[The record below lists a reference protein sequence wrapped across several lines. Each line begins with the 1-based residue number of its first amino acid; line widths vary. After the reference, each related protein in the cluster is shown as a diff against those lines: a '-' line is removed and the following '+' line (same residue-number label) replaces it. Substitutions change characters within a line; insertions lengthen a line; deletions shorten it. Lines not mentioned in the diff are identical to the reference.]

1 MSIVSFSICSFIF
14 VLMFIIFYFSKE
26 RLNTLDTKMYSC
38 ILVTNIIG
46 IMIDVFGYFVFKIY
60 GSESFISILISK
72 FYLVYYFLWA
82 YFFLL
87 YIFVI
92 SFREKTEYLLQ
103 KKFTKPS
110 IILTSIIISFIV
122 LIMPIQITYKDNVAY
137 SSGLSVNMV
146 YGLCFIMVGI
156 MLYCLLRNLKK
167 ISTKEYIPL
176 LTFMVLST
184 FCMIIQKTY
193 PEITLM
199 LMCHSIVTSLMY
211 FTIENPDVKMVKEL
225 EVAKNEAEKANHAKS
240 EFLSSMSHELRTP
253 LNAIVCFS
261 ELLESKEG
269 LDSESKDFA
278 KDIVSASHNLLDLV
292 NGVLDISKIEA
303 GKMELINKEYNSQ
316 ELFNSL
322 STMVIPR
329 IGDKPIDFKTVIASD
344 IPPVLK
350 GDTGK
355 LKQIILNLLTNAV
368 KYTDKGFIKYR
379 IECINDFK
387 NNKTKLIITITDTGR
402 GIKKEDIDRLFK
414 KFERLEED
422 RNTSIEGTG
431 LGLTITKS
439 LVEML
444 GGTINVES
452 TYGVGSVFTVTI
464 PEEISDVILE
474 TTETESITKYNG
486 VTSLIVDDSKL
497 NLKVAEKILSE
508 YGLTSESVL
517 SGDECIE
524 KIKRGNNYDII
535 FMDIMMPNKG
545 GVETLKELKSLP
557 NFNTP
562 VVALTADAME
572 GQKEAYLSAGFIA
585 YLSKPIDRQE
595 LESFLKKELKDKVTI
610 ENNTSSVKEEIKPV
624 EKENNK
630 EELLTS
636 VGLDLKKAYEFF
648 MDIDTLIPQL
658 KEYLTESVENKR
670 VMEESYNKKDDINY
684 EIVVHKLKSES
695 RMLGLTGLGEMFYNH
710 ELAAKRKDWD
720 YINKEYTSLISEYD
734 KVLNVLEKL

>member
-46 IMIDVFGYFVFKIY
+46 IMIDVFGYFIFKIY

-92 SFREKTEYLLQ
+92 SFREKTEYLFQ
-103 KKFTKPS
+103 KKFTKSS
-110 IILTSIIISFIV
+110 IILTSIIISLIV
-122 LIMPIQITYKDNVAY
+122 LILPIQITYEDNVAY

-278 KDIVSASHNLLDLV
+278 RDIVSASHNLLDLV

-379 IECINDFK
+379 VECINDFK

-431 LGLTITKS
+431 LGLAITEG
-439 LVEML
+439 LAELM
-444 GGTINVES
+444 GGKITVISDYGKGSTFKFVVIQEIVNVE
-452 TYGVGSVFTVTI
+452 VK
-464 PEEISDVILE
+464 EEKSNITSSD
-474 TTETESITKYNG
+474 YNTFEG
-486 VTSLIVDDSKL
+486 KNALIVDDSKL
-497 NLKVAEKILSE
+497 NLKVAENVLKNFLV
-508 YGLTSESVL
+508 TTESVTSGLECL
-517 SGDECIE
+517 SCVNS
-524 KIKRGNNYDII
+524 KKYDII
-535 FMDIMMPNKG
+535 FMDIMMPNMSGEEVLRKLREN
-545 GVETLKELKSLP
+545 GV
-557 NFNTP
+557 NTP
-562 VVALTADAME
+562 VIALTADAIE
-572 GQKEAYLSAGFIA
+572 GQEEKYMSEGFDGYI
-585 YLSKPIDRQE
+585 SKPI
-595 LESFLKKELKDKVTI
+595 
-610 ENNTSSVKEEIKPV
+610 
-624 EKENNK
+624 NK
-630 EELLTS
+630 EKL
-636 VGLDLKKAYEFF
+636 
-648 MDIDTLIPQL
+648 
-658 KEYLTESVENKR
+658 
-670 VMEESYNKKDDINY
+670 SY
-684 EIVVHKLKSES
+684 
-695 RMLGLTGLGEMFYNH
+695 
-710 ELAAKRKDWD
+710 
-720 YINKEYTSLISEYD
+720 
-734 KVLNVLEKL
+734 VLNKYLGGK

>member
-26 RLNTLDTKMYSC
+26 RLNTLDTKMYSY

-46 IMIDVFGYFVFKIY
+46 IMIDVFGYFIFKIY
-60 GSESFISILISK
+60 GSESFISIMVSK

-92 SFREKTEYLLQ
+92 SFREKSEYLLQ
-103 KKFTKPS
+103 KKFTKTI
-110 IILTSIIISFIV
+110 IILTSLFICLII
-122 LIMPIQITYKDNVAY
+122 LIMPIQITYEDNVAY

-184 FCMIIQKTY
+184 FYMIIQKTY

-278 KDIVSASHNLLDLV
+278 RDIVSASHNLLDLV

-303 GKMELINKEYNSQ
+303 GKMELINKEYNSF

-379 IECINDFK
+379 VECINDYK
-387 NNKTKLIITITDTGR
+387 NNQTKLIITVTDTGR

-431 LGLTITKS
+431 LGLAITES
-439 LVEML
+439 LAELM
-444 GGTINVES
+444 GGKITVISDYGKGS
-452 TYGVGSVFTVTI
+452 TFKFVVV
-464 PEEISDVILE
+464 EEIVNKESNLVVNEQTTLNYE
-474 TTETESITKYNG
+474 TFEGKK
-486 VTSLIVDDSKL
+486 VLVVDDSKL
-497 NLKVAEKILSE
+497 NLKVAENVLKNFKVSTETVTSGLECLSCVK
-508 YGLTSESVL
+508 S
-517 SGDECIE
+517 
-524 KIKRGNNYDII
+524 KKYDII
-535 FMDIMMPNKG
+535 FMDIMMPNMS
-545 GVETLKELKSLP
+545 GVEVLKKLREEKV
-557 NFNTP
+557 NIP
-562 VVALTADAME
+562 VIALTADAIE
-572 GQKEAYLSAGFIA
+572 GQEEKYISEGFDG
-585 YLSKPIDRQE
+585 YLSKPID
-595 LESFLKKELKDKVTI
+595 KT
-610 ENNTSSVKEEIKPV
+610 
-624 EKENNK
+624 
-630 EELLTS
+630 
-636 VGLDLKKAYEFF
+636 
-648 MDIDTLIPQL
+648 
-658 KEYLTESVENKR
+658 
-670 VMEESYNKKDDINY
+670 
-684 EIVVHKLKSES
+684 KLKVI
-695 RMLGLTGLGEMFYNH
+695 LNKYLKGE
-710 ELAAKRKDWD
+710 
-720 YINKEYTSLISEYD
+720 
-734 KVLNVLEKL
+734 

>member
-26 RLNTLDTKMYSC
+26 RLNTLDTKMYSY

-46 IMIDVFGYFVFKIY
+46 IMIDVFGYFIFKIY
-60 GSESFISILISK
+60 GSESFISIMVSK
-72 FYLVYYFLWA
+72 FYLAYYFLWA

-92 SFREKTEYLLQ
+92 SFREKSEYLLQ
-103 KKFTKPS
+103 KKFTKTI
-110 IILTSIIISFIV
+110 IILTSLFICLII
-122 LIMPIQITYKDNVAY
+122 LIMPIQITYEDNVAY

-156 MLYCLLRNLKK
+156 MLYCLLRNLKR

-303 GKMELINKEYNSQ
+303 GKMELINKEYNSF

-368 KYTDKGFIKYR
+368 KYTDKGFIKYQ

-387 NNKTKLIITITDTGR
+387 NNQTKLIITVSDSGR

-431 LGLTITKS
+431 LGLAITES
-439 LVEML
+439 LAELM
-444 GGTINVES
+444 GGKVTVISDYGKGS
-452 TYGVGSVFTVTI
+452 TFKFVVV
-464 PEEISDVILE
+464 EEIVNKESNLVVNEQTTLDYE
-474 TTETESITKYNG
+474 TFEGKE
-486 VTSLIVDDSKL
+486 VLVVDDSKL
-497 NLKVAEKILSE
+497 NLKVAENVLKNFKVSTETVTSGLECLSCVK
-508 YGLTSESVL
+508 S
-517 SGDECIE
+517 
-524 KIKRGNNYDII
+524 KKYDII
-535 FMDIMMPNKG
+535 FMDIMMPNMS
-545 GVETLKELKSLP
+545 GVEVLKKLREEKV
-557 NFNTP
+557 NIP
-562 VVALTADAME
+562 VIALTADAIE
-572 GQKEAYLSAGFIA
+572 GQEEKYISEGFDG
-585 YLSKPIDRQE
+585 YLSKPID
-595 LESFLKKELKDKVTI
+595 KT
-610 ENNTSSVKEEIKPV
+610 
-624 EKENNK
+624 
-630 EELLTS
+630 
-636 VGLDLKKAYEFF
+636 
-648 MDIDTLIPQL
+648 
-658 KEYLTESVENKR
+658 
-670 VMEESYNKKDDINY
+670 
-684 EIVVHKLKSES
+684 KLKVI
-695 RMLGLTGLGEMFYNH
+695 LNKYLKGE
-710 ELAAKRKDWD
+710 
-720 YINKEYTSLISEYD
+720 
-734 KVLNVLEKL
+734 

>member
-26 RLNTLDTKMYSC
+26 RLNTLDTKMYSY

-46 IMIDVFGYFVFKIY
+46 IMIDVFGYFIFKIY
-60 GSESFISILISK
+60 GSESFISIMVSK

-110 IILTSIIISFIV
+110 IILTSIIISLIV
-122 LIMPIQITYKDNVAY
+122 LIMPIQITYEDNVAY

-379 IECINDFK
+379 VECINDFK
-387 NNKTKLIITITDTGR
+387 NNQTKLIITVTDTGR

-431 LGLTITKS
+431 LGLAITEG
-439 LVEML
+439 LAELM
-444 GGTINVES
+444 GGKITVISDYGKGSTFKFVVIQEIVNVE
-452 TYGVGSVFTVTI
+452 VK
-464 PEEISDVILE
+464 EESSNITSSD
-474 TTETESITKYNG
+474 YNTFEG
-486 VTSLIVDDSKL
+486 KKALIVDDSKL
-497 NLKVAEKILSE
+497 NLKVAENVLKNFLVA
-508 YGLTSESVL
+508 TESVTSGLECL
-517 SGDECIE
+517 SCVNS
-524 KIKRGNNYDII
+524 KKYDII
-535 FMDIMMPNKG
+535 FMDIMMPNMSGEEVLRKLREN
-545 GVETLKELKSLP
+545 GV
-557 NFNTP
+557 NTP
-562 VVALTADAME
+562 VIALTADAIE
-572 GQKEAYLSAGFIA
+572 GQEEKYMSEGFDGYI
-585 YLSKPIDRQE
+585 SKPI
-595 LESFLKKELKDKVTI
+595 
-610 ENNTSSVKEEIKPV
+610 
-624 EKENNK
+624 NK
-630 EELLTS
+630 EKL
-636 VGLDLKKAYEFF
+636 
-648 MDIDTLIPQL
+648 
-658 KEYLTESVENKR
+658 
-670 VMEESYNKKDDINY
+670 SY
-684 EIVVHKLKSES
+684 
-695 RMLGLTGLGEMFYNH
+695 
-710 ELAAKRKDWD
+710 
-720 YINKEYTSLISEYD
+720 
-734 KVLNVLEKL
+734 VLNKYLGGK

>member
-46 IMIDVFGYFVFKIY
+46 IMIDVFGYFIFKIY

-92 SFREKTEYLLQ
+92 SFREKTEYLFQ

-110 IILTSIIISFIV
+110 IILTSIIISLIV
-122 LIMPIQITYKDNVAY
+122 LIMPIQITYEDNVAY

-379 IECINDFK
+379 VECINDFK
-387 NNKTKLIITITDTGR
+387 NNKTKLIITITDTGH

-431 LGLTITKS
+431 LGLAITES
-439 LVEML
+439 LAELM
-444 GGTINVES
+444 GGKITVISDYGKGSTFKFVVIQEIVNVE
-452 TYGVGSVFTVTI
+452 VK
-464 PEEISDVILE
+464 EEKSNIISSD
-474 TTETESITKYNG
+474 YNTFEG
-486 VTSLIVDDSKL
+486 KKALIVDDSKL
-497 NLKVAEKILSE
+497 NLKVAENVLKNFKVSTETVTSGLECLSCVK
-508 YGLTSESVL
+508 S
-517 SGDECIE
+517 
-524 KIKRGNNYDII
+524 KKYDII
-535 FMDIMMPNKG
+535 FMDIMMPNMS
-545 GVETLKELKSLP
+545 GVEVLKKLREEKV
-557 NFNTP
+557 NNP
-562 VVALTADAME
+562 VIALTADAIE
-572 GQKEAYLSAGFIA
+572 GQEEKYISEGFDG
-585 YLSKPIDRQE
+585 YLSKPID
-595 LESFLKKELKDKVTI
+595 KT
-610 ENNTSSVKEEIKPV
+610 
-624 EKENNK
+624 
-630 EELLTS
+630 
-636 VGLDLKKAYEFF
+636 
-648 MDIDTLIPQL
+648 
-658 KEYLTESVENKR
+658 
-670 VMEESYNKKDDINY
+670 
-684 EIVVHKLKSES
+684 KLKVI
-695 RMLGLTGLGEMFYNH
+695 LNKYLKGE
-710 ELAAKRKDWD
+710 
-720 YINKEYTSLISEYD
+720 
-734 KVLNVLEKL
+734 

>member
-26 RLNTLDTKMYSC
+26 RLNTLDTKMYSY

-46 IMIDVFGYFVFKIY
+46 IMIDVFGYFIFKIY
-60 GSESFISILISK
+60 GSESFISIMVSK

-92 SFREKTEYLLQ
+92 SFREKSEYLLQ
-103 KKFTKPS
+103 KKFTKTI
-110 IILTSIIISFIV
+110 IILTSLFICLII
-122 LIMPIQITYKDNVAY
+122 LIMPIQITYEDNVAY

-225 EVAKNEAEKANHAKS
+225 EAAKNEAEKANHAKS

-261 ELLESKEG
+261 KLLESKEG

-303 GKMELINKEYNSQ
+303 GKMELINKEYNSF

-379 IECINDFK
+379 VECINDYK
-387 NNKTKLIITITDTGR
+387 NNQTKLIITVTDTGR

-431 LGLTITKS
+431 LGLAITES
-439 LVEML
+439 LAELM
-444 GGTINVES
+444 GGKITVISDYGKGS
-452 TYGVGSVFTVTI
+452 TFKFVVV
-464 PEEISDVILE
+464 EEIVNKESNLVVNEQTTLNYE
-474 TTETESITKYNG
+474 TFEGKK
-486 VTSLIVDDSKL
+486 VLVVDDSKL
-497 NLKVAEKILSE
+497 NLKVAENVLKNFKVSTETVTSGLECLSCVK
-508 YGLTSESVL
+508 S
-517 SGDECIE
+517 
-524 KIKRGNNYDII
+524 KKYDII
-535 FMDIMMPNKG
+535 FMDIMMPNMS
-545 GVETLKELKSLP
+545 GVEVLKKLREEKV
-557 NFNTP
+557 NIP
-562 VVALTADAME
+562 VIALTADAIE
-572 GQKEAYLSAGFIA
+572 GQEEKYISEGFDG
-585 YLSKPIDRQE
+585 YLSKPID
-595 LESFLKKELKDKVTI
+595 KT
-610 ENNTSSVKEEIKPV
+610 
-624 EKENNK
+624 
-630 EELLTS
+630 
-636 VGLDLKKAYEFF
+636 
-648 MDIDTLIPQL
+648 
-658 KEYLTESVENKR
+658 
-670 VMEESYNKKDDINY
+670 
-684 EIVVHKLKSES
+684 KLKVI
-695 RMLGLTGLGEMFYNH
+695 LNKYLKGE
-710 ELAAKRKDWD
+710 
-720 YINKEYTSLISEYD
+720 
-734 KVLNVLEKL
+734 

>member
-26 RLNTLDTKMYSC
+26 RLNTLDTKMYSY

-46 IMIDVFGYFVFKIY
+46 IMIDVFGYFIFKIY
-60 GSESFISILISK
+60 GSESFVSIMVSK

-92 SFREKTEYLLQ
+92 SFREKSEYLLQ
-103 KKFTKPS
+103 KKFTKSS
-110 IILTSIIISFIV
+110 IILTSLFICLII
-122 LIMPIQITYKDNVAY
+122 LIMPIQITYEDNVAY

-303 GKMELINKEYNSQ
+303 GKMELINKEYNSF

-379 IECINDFK
+379 VECINDYK
-387 NNKTKLIITITDTGR
+387 NNQTKLIITVTDTGR

-431 LGLTITKS
+431 LGLAITES
-439 LVEML
+439 LAELM
-444 GGTINVES
+444 GGKITVISDYGKGS
-452 TYGVGSVFTVTI
+452 TFKFVVV
-464 PEEISDVILE
+464 EEIVNKESNLVVNEQTTLNYE
-474 TTETESITKYNG
+474 TFEGKK
-486 VTSLIVDDSKL
+486 VLVVDDSKL
-497 NLKVAEKILSE
+497 NLKVAENVLKNFKVSTETVTSGLECLSCVK
-508 YGLTSESVL
+508 S
-517 SGDECIE
+517 
-524 KIKRGNNYDII
+524 KKYDII
-535 FMDIMMPNKG
+535 FMDIMMPNMS
-545 GVETLKELKSLP
+545 GVEVLKKLREEKV
-557 NFNTP
+557 NIP
-562 VVALTADAME
+562 VIALTADAIE
-572 GQKEAYLSAGFIA
+572 GQEEKYISEGFDG
-585 YLSKPIDRQE
+585 YLSKPID
-595 LESFLKKELKDKVTI
+595 KT
-610 ENNTSSVKEEIKPV
+610 
-624 EKENNK
+624 
-630 EELLTS
+630 
-636 VGLDLKKAYEFF
+636 
-648 MDIDTLIPQL
+648 
-658 KEYLTESVENKR
+658 
-670 VMEESYNKKDDINY
+670 
-684 EIVVHKLKSES
+684 KLKVI
-695 RMLGLTGLGEMFYNH
+695 LNKYLKGE
-710 ELAAKRKDWD
+710 
-720 YINKEYTSLISEYD
+720 
-734 KVLNVLEKL
+734 

>member
-26 RLNTLDTKMYSC
+26 RLNTLDTKMYSY

-46 IMIDVFGYFVFKIY
+46 IMIDVFGYFIFKIY
-60 GSESFISILISK
+60 GSESFISIMVSK

-92 SFREKTEYLLQ
+92 SFREKSEYLLQ
-103 KKFTKPS
+103 KKFTKTI
-110 IILTSIIISFIV
+110 IILTSLFICLII
-122 LIMPIQITYKDNVAY
+122 LIMPIQITYEDNVAY

-278 KDIVSASHNLLDLV
+278 RDIVSASHNLLDLV

-303 GKMELINKEYNSQ
+303 DKMELINKEYNSF

-344 IPPVLK
+344 IPPILK

-379 IECINDFK
+379 VECINDYK
-387 NNKTKLIITITDTGR
+387 NNQTKLIITVTDTGR

-431 LGLTITKS
+431 LGLAITES
-439 LVEML
+439 LAELM
-444 GGTINVES
+444 GGKITVISDYGKGS
-452 TYGVGSVFTVTI
+452 TFKFVVV
-464 PEEISDVILE
+464 EEIVNKESNLVVNEQTTLNYE
-474 TTETESITKYNG
+474 TFEGKK
-486 VTSLIVDDSKL
+486 VLVVDDSKL
-497 NLKVAEKILSE
+497 NLKVAENVLKNFKVSTETVTSGLECLSCVK
-508 YGLTSESVL
+508 S
-517 SGDECIE
+517 
-524 KIKRGNNYDII
+524 KKYDII
-535 FMDIMMPNKG
+535 FMDIMMPNMS
-545 GVETLKELKSLP
+545 GVEVLKKLREEKV
-557 NFNTP
+557 NIP
-562 VVALTADAME
+562 VIALTADAIE
-572 GQKEAYLSAGFIA
+572 GQEEKYISEGFDG
-585 YLSKPIDRQE
+585 YLSKPID
-595 LESFLKKELKDKVTI
+595 KT
-610 ENNTSSVKEEIKPV
+610 
-624 EKENNK
+624 
-630 EELLTS
+630 
-636 VGLDLKKAYEFF
+636 
-648 MDIDTLIPQL
+648 
-658 KEYLTESVENKR
+658 
-670 VMEESYNKKDDINY
+670 
-684 EIVVHKLKSES
+684 KLKVI
-695 RMLGLTGLGEMFYNH
+695 LNKYLKGE
-710 ELAAKRKDWD
+710 
-720 YINKEYTSLISEYD
+720 
-734 KVLNVLEKL
+734 

>member
-110 IILTSIIISFIV
+110 IILTSIIISLIV
-122 LIMPIQITYKDNVAY
+122 LIMPIQITYEDNVAY

-379 IECINDFK
+379 VECINDFK
-387 NNKTKLIITITDTGR
+387 NNQTKLIITVTDTGR

-431 LGLTITKS
+431 LGLAITEG
-439 LVEML
+439 LAELM
-444 GGTINVES
+444 GGKITVISDYGKGSTFKFVVIQEIVNVE
-452 TYGVGSVFTVTI
+452 VK
-464 PEEISDVILE
+464 EESSNITSSD
-474 TTETESITKYNG
+474 YNTFEG
-486 VTSLIVDDSKL
+486 KKALIVDDSKL
-497 NLKVAEKILSE
+497 NLKVAENVLKNFLV
-508 YGLTSESVL
+508 TTESVTSGLECL
-517 SGDECIE
+517 SCVNS
-524 KIKRGNNYDII
+524 KKYDII
-535 FMDIMMPNKG
+535 FMDIMMPNMSGEEVLRKLREN
-545 GVETLKELKSLP
+545 GV
-557 NFNTP
+557 NTP
-562 VVALTADAME
+562 VIALTADAIE
-572 GQKEAYLSAGFIA
+572 GQEEKYMSEGFDGYI
-585 YLSKPIDRQE
+585 SKPI
-595 LESFLKKELKDKVTI
+595 
-610 ENNTSSVKEEIKPV
+610 
-624 EKENNK
+624 NK
-630 EELLTS
+630 EKL
-636 VGLDLKKAYEFF
+636 
-648 MDIDTLIPQL
+648 
-658 KEYLTESVENKR
+658 
-670 VMEESYNKKDDINY
+670 SY
-684 EIVVHKLKSES
+684 
-695 RMLGLTGLGEMFYNH
+695 
-710 ELAAKRKDWD
+710 
-720 YINKEYTSLISEYD
+720 
-734 KVLNVLEKL
+734 VLNKYLGGK

>member
-46 IMIDVFGYFVFKIY
+46 IMIDVFGYFIFKIY

-110 IILTSIIISFIV
+110 IILTSIIISLIV
-122 LIMPIQITYKDNVAY
+122 LIMPIQITYEDNVAY
-137 SSGLSVNMV
+137 SIGLSVNMV
-146 YGLCFIMVGI
+146 YGLCFIIVGI

-379 IECINDFK
+379 VECINDFK
-387 NNKTKLIITITDTGR
+387 NNQTKLIITVTDTGR

-431 LGLTITKS
+431 LGLAITES
-439 LVEML
+439 LAELM
-444 GGTINVES
+444 GGKITVISDYGKGSTFKFVVVQEIVNVE
-452 TYGVGSVFTVTI
+452 VK
-464 PEEISDVILE
+464 EEKSNITSSD
-474 TTETESITKYNG
+474 YNTFEG
-486 VTSLIVDDSKL
+486 KNALIVDDSKL
-497 NLKVAEKILSE
+497 NLKVAENVLKNFLV
-508 YGLTSESVL
+508 TTESVTSGLECL
-517 SGDECIE
+517 SCVNS
-524 KIKRGNNYDII
+524 KKYDII
-535 FMDIMMPNKG
+535 FMDIMMPNMS
-545 GVETLKELKSLP
+545 GVEVLRKLRE
-557 NFNTP
+557 NGVNTP
-562 VVALTADAME
+562 VIALTADAIE
-572 GQKEAYLSAGFIA
+572 GQEEKYMSEGFDGYI
-585 YLSKPIDRQE
+585 SKPI
-595 LESFLKKELKDKVTI
+595 
-610 ENNTSSVKEEIKPV
+610 
-624 EKENNK
+624 NK
-630 EELLTS
+630 EKL
-636 VGLDLKKAYEFF
+636 
-648 MDIDTLIPQL
+648 
-658 KEYLTESVENKR
+658 
-670 VMEESYNKKDDINY
+670 SY
-684 EIVVHKLKSES
+684 
-695 RMLGLTGLGEMFYNH
+695 
-710 ELAAKRKDWD
+710 
-720 YINKEYTSLISEYD
+720 
-734 KVLNVLEKL
+734 VLNKYLGGK

>member
-26 RLNTLDTKMYSC
+26 RLNTLDTKMYSY

-46 IMIDVFGYFVFKIY
+46 IMIDVFGYFIFKIY
-60 GSESFISILISK
+60 GSESFISIMVSK

-92 SFREKTEYLLQ
+92 SFREKSEYLLQ
-103 KKFTKPS
+103 KKFTKTI
-110 IILTSIIISFIV
+110 IILTSLFICLII
-122 LIMPIQITYKDNVAY
+122 LIMPIQITYEDNVAY

-303 GKMELINKEYNSQ
+303 GKMELINKEYNSF

-379 IECINDFK
+379 VECINDYK
-387 NNKTKLIITITDTGR
+387 NNQTKLIITVTDTGR

-431 LGLTITKS
+431 LGLAITES
-439 LVEML
+439 LAELM
-444 GGTINVES
+444 GGKITVISDYGKGS
-452 TYGVGSVFTVTI
+452 TFKFVVV
-464 PEEISDVILE
+464 EEIVNKESNLVVNEQTTLNYE
-474 TTETESITKYNG
+474 TFEEKK
-486 VTSLIVDDSKL
+486 VLVVDDSKL
-497 NLKVAEKILSE
+497 NLKVAENVLKNFKVSTETVTSGLECLSCVK
-508 YGLTSESVL
+508 S
-517 SGDECIE
+517 
-524 KIKRGNNYDII
+524 KKYDII
-535 FMDIMMPNKG
+535 FMDIMMPNMS
-545 GVETLKELKSLP
+545 GVEVLKKLREEKV
-557 NFNTP
+557 NIP
-562 VVALTADAME
+562 VIALTADAIE
-572 GQKEAYLSAGFIA
+572 GQEEKYISEGFDG
-585 YLSKPIDRQE
+585 YLSKPID
-595 LESFLKKELKDKVTI
+595 KT
-610 ENNTSSVKEEIKPV
+610 
-624 EKENNK
+624 
-630 EELLTS
+630 
-636 VGLDLKKAYEFF
+636 
-648 MDIDTLIPQL
+648 
-658 KEYLTESVENKR
+658 
-670 VMEESYNKKDDINY
+670 
-684 EIVVHKLKSES
+684 KLKVI
-695 RMLGLTGLGEMFYNH
+695 LNKYLKGE
-710 ELAAKRKDWD
+710 
-720 YINKEYTSLISEYD
+720 
-734 KVLNVLEKL
+734 

>member
-110 IILTSIIISFIV
+110 IILTSIIISLIV
-122 LIMPIQITYKDNVAY
+122 LILPIQITYEDNVAY
-137 SSGLSVNMV
+137 SSGLSVNIV

-269 LDSESKDFA
+269 LDNESKDFA

-431 LGLTITKS
+431 LGLAITEG
-439 LVEML
+439 LAELM
-444 GGTINVES
+444 GGKITVISDYGKGSTFKFVVIQEIVNVEVKKES
-452 TYGVGSVFTVTI
+452 SNITS
-464 PEEISDVILE
+464 SD
-474 TTETESITKYNG
+474 YNTFEG
-486 VTSLIVDDSKL
+486 KNALIVDDSKL
-497 NLKVAEKILSE
+497 NLKVAENVLKNFLV
-508 YGLTSESVL
+508 TTESVTSGLECL
-517 SGDECIE
+517 SCVNS
-524 KIKRGNNYDII
+524 KKYDII
-535 FMDIMMPNKG
+535 FMDIMMPNMS
-545 GVETLKELKSLP
+545 GVKVLKKLREK
-557 NFNTP
+557 NINTP
-562 VVALTADAME
+562 VIALTADAIE
-572 GQKEAYLSAGFIA
+572 GQEEKYMSEGFDGYI
-585 YLSKPIDRQE
+585 SKPI
-595 LESFLKKELKDKVTI
+595 
-610 ENNTSSVKEEIKPV
+610 
-624 EKENNK
+624 NK
-630 EELLTS
+630 EKL
-636 VGLDLKKAYEFF
+636 
-648 MDIDTLIPQL
+648 
-658 KEYLTESVENKR
+658 
-670 VMEESYNKKDDINY
+670 NY
-684 EIVVHKLKSES
+684 
-695 RMLGLTGLGEMFYNH
+695 
-710 ELAAKRKDWD
+710 
-720 YINKEYTSLISEYD
+720 
-734 KVLNVLEKL
+734 VLNKYLGGK

>member
-110 IILTSIIISFIV
+110 IILTSIIISLIV
-122 LIMPIQITYKDNVAY
+122 LIMPIQITYEDNVAY

-387 NNKTKLIITITDTGR
+387 NNQTKLIITVTDTGR

-431 LGLTITKS
+431 LGLAITES
-439 LVEML
+439 LAELM
-444 GGTINVES
+444 GGKITVISDYGKGSTFKFVVIQEIVNVELK
-452 TYGVGSVFTVTI
+452 
-464 PEEISDVILE
+464 EEKSNITSSD
-474 TTETESITKYNG
+474 YNTFEG
-486 VTSLIVDDSKL
+486 KKALIVDDSKL
-497 NLKVAEKILSE
+497 NLKVAENVLKNFLV
-508 YGLTSESVL
+508 TTESVTSGLECL
-517 SGDECIE
+517 SCVNS
-524 KIKRGNNYDII
+524 KKYDII
-535 FMDIMMPNKG
+535 FMDIMMPNMS
-545 GVETLKELKSLP
+545 GVEVLRKLRE
-557 NFNTP
+557 NGVNTP
-562 VVALTADAME
+562 VIALTADAIE
-572 GQKEAYLSAGFIA
+572 GQEEKYMSEGFDGYI
-585 YLSKPIDRQE
+585 SKPI
-595 LESFLKKELKDKVTI
+595 
-610 ENNTSSVKEEIKPV
+610 
-624 EKENNK
+624 NK
-630 EELLTS
+630 EKL
-636 VGLDLKKAYEFF
+636 
-648 MDIDTLIPQL
+648 
-658 KEYLTESVENKR
+658 
-670 VMEESYNKKDDINY
+670 SY
-684 EIVVHKLKSES
+684 
-695 RMLGLTGLGEMFYNH
+695 
-710 ELAAKRKDWD
+710 
-720 YINKEYTSLISEYD
+720 
-734 KVLNVLEKL
+734 VLNKYLGGK

>member
-26 RLNTLDTKMYSC
+26 RLNTLDTKMYSY

-46 IMIDVFGYFVFKIY
+46 IMIDVFGYFIFKIY
-60 GSESFISILISK
+60 GSESLISIVVSK

-92 SFREKTEYLLQ
+92 SFREKSEYLLQ

-110 IILTSIIISFIV
+110 IILTSIFISLII
-122 LIMPIQITYKDNVAY
+122 LIMPIQITYEDNVAY

-156 MLYCLLRNLKK
+156 MLYCLLKNLKK

-253 LNAIVCFS
+253 LNAIICFS
-261 ELLESKEG
+261 ELLESKDG
-269 LDSESKDFA
+269 LDNEGKDFA

-387 NNKTKLIITITDTGR
+387 NNQTKLIITVTDTGR

-431 LGLTITKS
+431 LGLAITES
-439 LVEML
+439 LAELM
-444 GGTINVES
+444 GGKVTVISDYGKGS
-452 TYGVGSVFTVTI
+452 TFKFVVV
-464 PEEISDVILE
+464 EEIVNKESNLVVNEQTTLNYE
-474 TTETESITKYNG
+474 TFDGKK
-486 VTSLIVDDSKL
+486 VLVVDDSKL
-497 NLKVAEKILSE
+497 NLKVAENVLKNFKVTTETVTSGLECLSCVN
-508 YGLTSESVL
+508 S
-517 SGDECIE
+517 
-524 KIKRGNNYDII
+524 KKYDII
-535 FMDIMMPNKG
+535 FMDIMMPNMN
-545 GVETLKELKSLP
+545 GVEVLKKLREEKV
-557 NFNTP
+557 NIP
-562 VVALTADAME
+562 VIALTADAIE
-572 GQKEAYLSAGFIA
+572 GQEEKYISEGFDG
-585 YLSKPIDRQE
+585 YLSKPID
-595 LESFLKKELKDKVTI
+595 KT
-610 ENNTSSVKEEIKPV
+610 
-624 EKENNK
+624 
-630 EELLTS
+630 
-636 VGLDLKKAYEFF
+636 
-648 MDIDTLIPQL
+648 
-658 KEYLTESVENKR
+658 
-670 VMEESYNKKDDINY
+670 
-684 EIVVHKLKSES
+684 KLKVI
-695 RMLGLTGLGEMFYNH
+695 LNKYLKGE
-710 ELAAKRKDWD
+710 
-720 YINKEYTSLISEYD
+720 
-734 KVLNVLEKL
+734 

>member
-26 RLNTLDTKMYSC
+26 RLNTLDTKMYSY

-46 IMIDVFGYFVFKIY
+46 IMIDVFGYFIFKIY
-60 GSESFISILISK
+60 GSESFISIMVSK

-92 SFREKTEYLLQ
+92 SFREKSEYLLQ
-103 KKFTKPS
+103 KKFTKSS
-110 IILTSIIISFIV
+110 IILTSLFICLII
-122 LIMPIQITYKDNVAY
+122 LIMPIQMTYEDNVAY

-278 KDIVSASHNLLDLV
+278 RDIVSASHNLLDLV

-303 GKMELINKEYNSQ
+303 GKMELINKEYNSF

-379 IECINDFK
+379 VECINDYK
-387 NNKTKLIITITDTGR
+387 NNQTKLIITVTDTGR

-431 LGLTITKS
+431 LGLAITES
-439 LVEML
+439 LAELM
-444 GGTINVES
+444 GGKITVISDYGKGS
-452 TYGVGSVFTVTI
+452 TFKFVVV
-464 PEEISDVILE
+464 EEIVNKESNLVVNEQTTLNYE
-474 TTETESITKYNG
+474 TFEGKK
-486 VTSLIVDDSKL
+486 VLVVDDSKL
-497 NLKVAEKILSE
+497 NLKVAENVLKNFKVSTETVTSGLECLSCVK
-508 YGLTSESVL
+508 S
-517 SGDECIE
+517 
-524 KIKRGNNYDII
+524 KKYDII
-535 FMDIMMPNKG
+535 FMDIMMSNMS
-545 GVETLKELKSLP
+545 GVEVLKKLREEKV
-557 NFNTP
+557 NIP
-562 VVALTADAME
+562 VIALTADAIE
-572 GQKEAYLSAGFIA
+572 GQEEKYISEGFDG
-585 YLSKPIDRQE
+585 YLSKPID
-595 LESFLKKELKDKVTI
+595 KT
-610 ENNTSSVKEEIKPV
+610 
-624 EKENNK
+624 
-630 EELLTS
+630 
-636 VGLDLKKAYEFF
+636 
-648 MDIDTLIPQL
+648 
-658 KEYLTESVENKR
+658 
-670 VMEESYNKKDDINY
+670 
-684 EIVVHKLKSES
+684 KLKVI
-695 RMLGLTGLGEMFYNH
+695 LNKYLKGE
-710 ELAAKRKDWD
+710 
-720 YINKEYTSLISEYD
+720 
-734 KVLNVLEKL
+734 

>member
-110 IILTSIIISFIV
+110 IILTSIIISLIV

-303 GKMELINKEYNSQ
+303 GKMELINKEYNSF

-387 NNKTKLIITITDTGR
+387 NNQTKLIITVTDTGR

-431 LGLTITKS
+431 LGLAITEG
-439 LVEML
+439 LAELM
-444 GGTINVES
+444 GGKITVISDYGKGSTFKFVVIQEIVNVE
-452 TYGVGSVFTVTI
+452 VK
-464 PEEISDVILE
+464 EEKSNITSSD
-474 TTETESITKYNG
+474 YNTFEG
-486 VTSLIVDDSKL
+486 KKVLIVDDSKL
-497 NLKVAEKILSE
+497 NLKVAENVLKNFLV
-508 YGLTSESVL
+508 TTESVTSGLECL
-517 SGDECIE
+517 SCVNS
-524 KIKRGNNYDII
+524 KKYDII
-535 FMDIMMPNKG
+535 FMDIMMPNMS
-545 GVETLKELKSLP
+545 GVEVLRKLRE
-557 NFNTP
+557 NGVNTP
-562 VVALTADAME
+562 VIALTADAIE
-572 GQKEAYLSAGFIA
+572 GQEEKYMSEGFDGYI
-585 YLSKPIDRQE
+585 SKPI
-595 LESFLKKELKDKVTI
+595 
-610 ENNTSSVKEEIKPV
+610 
-624 EKENNK
+624 NK
-630 EELLTS
+630 EKL
-636 VGLDLKKAYEFF
+636 
-648 MDIDTLIPQL
+648 
-658 KEYLTESVENKR
+658 
-670 VMEESYNKKDDINY
+670 SY
-684 EIVVHKLKSES
+684 
-695 RMLGLTGLGEMFYNH
+695 
-710 ELAAKRKDWD
+710 
-720 YINKEYTSLISEYD
+720 
-734 KVLNVLEKL
+734 VLNKYLGGK

>member
-26 RLNTLDTKMYSC
+26 RLNTLDTKMYSY

-46 IMIDVFGYFVFKIY
+46 IMIDVFGYFIFKIY
-60 GSESFISILISK
+60 GSESFISIMVSK

-92 SFREKTEYLLQ
+92 SFREKSEYLLQ
-103 KKFTKPS
+103 KKFTKSS
-110 IILTSIIISFIV
+110 IILTSLFICLII
-122 LIMPIQITYKDNVAY
+122 LIMPIQITYEDNVAY

-303 GKMELINKEYNSQ
+303 GKMELINKEYNSF

-379 IECINDFK
+379 VECINDYK
-387 NNKTKLIITITDTGR
+387 NNQTKLIITVTDTGR

-431 LGLTITKS
+431 LGLAITES
-439 LVEML
+439 LAELM
-444 GGTINVES
+444 GGKITVISDYGKGS
-452 TYGVGSVFTVTI
+452 TFKFVVV
-464 PEEISDVILE
+464 EEIVNKESNLVVNEQTTLNYE
-474 TTETESITKYNG
+474 TFEGKK
-486 VTSLIVDDSKL
+486 VLVVDDSKL
-497 NLKVAEKILSE
+497 NLKVAENVLKNFKISTETVTSGLECLSCVK
-508 YGLTSESVL
+508 S
-517 SGDECIE
+517 
-524 KIKRGNNYDII
+524 KKYDII
-535 FMDIMMPNKG
+535 FMDIMMPNMS
-545 GVETLKELKSLP
+545 GVEVLKKLREEKV
-557 NFNTP
+557 NIP
-562 VVALTADAME
+562 VIALTADAIE
-572 GQKEAYLSAGFIA
+572 GQEEKYISEGFDG
-585 YLSKPIDRQE
+585 YLSKPID
-595 LESFLKKELKDKVTI
+595 KT
-610 ENNTSSVKEEIKPV
+610 
-624 EKENNK
+624 
-630 EELLTS
+630 
-636 VGLDLKKAYEFF
+636 
-648 MDIDTLIPQL
+648 
-658 KEYLTESVENKR
+658 
-670 VMEESYNKKDDINY
+670 
-684 EIVVHKLKSES
+684 KLKVI
-695 RMLGLTGLGEMFYNH
+695 LNKYLKGE
-710 ELAAKRKDWD
+710 
-720 YINKEYTSLISEYD
+720 
-734 KVLNVLEKL
+734 

>member
-26 RLNTLDTKMYSC
+26 RLNTLDTKMYSY
-38 ILVTNIIG
+38 ILVTNTIG
-46 IMIDVFGYFVFKIY
+46 IMIDVFGYFIFKIY
-60 GSESFISILISK
+60 GSESFISIMVSK

-92 SFREKTEYLLQ
+92 SFREKSEYLLQ
-103 KKFTKPS
+103 KKFTKTI
-110 IILTSIIISFIV
+110 IILTSLFICLII
-122 LIMPIQITYKDNVAY
+122 LIMPIQITYEDNVAY

-278 KDIVSASHNLLDLV
+278 RDIVSASHNLLDLV

-303 GKMELINKEYNSQ
+303 GKMELINKEYNSF

-379 IECINDFK
+379 VECINDYK
-387 NNKTKLIITITDTGR
+387 NNQTKLIITVTDTGR

-431 LGLTITKS
+431 LGLAITES
-439 LVEML
+439 LAELM
-444 GGTINVES
+444 GGKITVISDYGKGS
-452 TYGVGSVFTVTI
+452 TFKFVVV
-464 PEEISDVILE
+464 EEIVNKESNLVVNEQTTLNYE
-474 TTETESITKYNG
+474 TFEGKK
-486 VTSLIVDDSKL
+486 VLVVDDSKL
-497 NLKVAEKILSE
+497 NLKVAENVLKNFKVSTETVTSGLECLSCVK
-508 YGLTSESVL
+508 S
-517 SGDECIE
+517 
-524 KIKRGNNYDII
+524 KKYDII
-535 FMDIMMPNKG
+535 FMDIMMPNMS
-545 GVETLKELKSLP
+545 GVEVLKKLREEKV
-557 NFNTP
+557 NIP
-562 VVALTADAME
+562 VIALTADAIE
-572 GQKEAYLSAGFIA
+572 GQEEKYISEGFDG
-585 YLSKPIDRQE
+585 YLSKPID
-595 LESFLKKELKDKVTI
+595 KT
-610 ENNTSSVKEEIKPV
+610 
-624 EKENNK
+624 
-630 EELLTS
+630 
-636 VGLDLKKAYEFF
+636 
-648 MDIDTLIPQL
+648 
-658 KEYLTESVENKR
+658 
-670 VMEESYNKKDDINY
+670 
-684 EIVVHKLKSES
+684 KLKVI
-695 RMLGLTGLGEMFYNH
+695 LNKYLKGE
-710 ELAAKRKDWD
+710 
-720 YINKEYTSLISEYD
+720 
-734 KVLNVLEKL
+734 

>member
-379 IECINDFK
+379 VECINDFK
-387 NNKTKLIITITDTGR
+387 NNQTKLIITVTDTGR

-431 LGLTITKS
+431 LGLAITEG
-439 LVEML
+439 LAELM
-444 GGTINVES
+444 GGKITVISDYGKGSTFKFVVIQEIVNVE
-452 TYGVGSVFTVTI
+452 VK
-464 PEEISDVILE
+464 EESSNITSSD
-474 TTETESITKYNG
+474 YNTFEG
-486 VTSLIVDDSKL
+486 KKALIVDDSKL
-497 NLKVAEKILSE
+497 NLKVAENVLKNFLV
-508 YGLTSESVL
+508 TTESVTSGLECL
-517 SGDECIE
+517 SCVNS
-524 KIKRGNNYDII
+524 KKYDII
-535 FMDIMMPNKG
+535 FMDIMMPNMSGEEVLRKLREN
-545 GVETLKELKSLP
+545 GV
-557 NFNTP
+557 NTP
-562 VVALTADAME
+562 VIALTADAIE
-572 GQKEAYLSAGFIA
+572 GQEEKYMSEGFDGYI
-585 YLSKPIDRQE
+585 SKPI
-595 LESFLKKELKDKVTI
+595 
-610 ENNTSSVKEEIKPV
+610 
-624 EKENNK
+624 NK
-630 EELLTS
+630 EKL
-636 VGLDLKKAYEFF
+636 
-648 MDIDTLIPQL
+648 
-658 KEYLTESVENKR
+658 
-670 VMEESYNKKDDINY
+670 SY
-684 EIVVHKLKSES
+684 
-695 RMLGLTGLGEMFYNH
+695 
-710 ELAAKRKDWD
+710 
-720 YINKEYTSLISEYD
+720 
-734 KVLNVLEKL
+734 VLNKYLGGK

>member
-26 RLNTLDTKMYSC
+26 RLNTLDTKMYSY

-46 IMIDVFGYFVFKIY
+46 IMIDVFGYFIFKIY
-60 GSESFISILISK
+60 GSESFISIMVSK

-92 SFREKTEYLLQ
+92 SFREKSEYLLQ
-103 KKFTKPS
+103 KKFTKTI
-110 IILTSIIISFIV
+110 IILTSLFICLII
-122 LIMPIQITYKDNVAY
+122 LIMPIQITYEDNVAY

-303 GKMELINKEYNSQ
+303 GKMELINKEYNSF

-379 IECINDFK
+379 VECINDYK
-387 NNKTKLIITITDTGR
+387 NNQTKLIITVTDTGR

-431 LGLTITKS
+431 LGLAITES
-439 LVEML
+439 LAELM
-444 GGTINVES
+444 GGKITVISDYGKGS
-452 TYGVGSVFTVTI
+452 TFKFVVV
-464 PEEISDVILE
+464 EEIVNKESNLVVNEQTTLNYETFEGKKVI
-474 TTETESITKYNG
+474 
-486 VTSLIVDDSKL
+486 VVDDSKL
-497 NLKVAEKILSE
+497 NLKVAENVLKNFKVSTETVTSGLECLSCVK
-508 YGLTSESVL
+508 S
-517 SGDECIE
+517 
-524 KIKRGNNYDII
+524 KKYDII
-535 FMDIMMPNKG
+535 FMDIMMPNMS
-545 GVETLKELKSLP
+545 GVEVLKKLREEKV
-557 NFNTP
+557 NIP
-562 VVALTADAME
+562 VIALTADAIE
-572 GQKEAYLSAGFIA
+572 GQEEKYISEGFDG
-585 YLSKPIDRQE
+585 YLSKPID
-595 LESFLKKELKDKVTI
+595 KT
-610 ENNTSSVKEEIKPV
+610 
-624 EKENNK
+624 
-630 EELLTS
+630 
-636 VGLDLKKAYEFF
+636 
-648 MDIDTLIPQL
+648 
-658 KEYLTESVENKR
+658 
-670 VMEESYNKKDDINY
+670 
-684 EIVVHKLKSES
+684 KLKVI
-695 RMLGLTGLGEMFYNH
+695 LNKYLKGE
-710 ELAAKRKDWD
+710 
-720 YINKEYTSLISEYD
+720 
-734 KVLNVLEKL
+734 

>member
-110 IILTSIIISFIV
+110 IILTSIIISLIV

-379 IECINDFK
+379 VECINDFK
-387 NNKTKLIITITDTGR
+387 NNQTKLIITVTDTGR

-431 LGLTITKS
+431 LGLAITEG
-439 LVEML
+439 LAELM
-444 GGTINVES
+444 GGKITVISDYGKGSTFKFVVIQEIVNVE
-452 TYGVGSVFTVTI
+452 VK
-464 PEEISDVILE
+464 EESSNITSSD
-474 TTETESITKYNG
+474 YNTFEG
-486 VTSLIVDDSKL
+486 KKALIVDDSKL
-497 NLKVAEKILSE
+497 NLKVAENVLKNFLV
-508 YGLTSESVL
+508 TTESVTSGLECL
-517 SGDECIE
+517 SCVNS
-524 KIKRGNNYDII
+524 KKYDII
-535 FMDIMMPNKG
+535 FMDIMMPNMS
-545 GVETLKELKSLP
+545 GVEVLRKLRE
-557 NFNTP
+557 NGVNTP
-562 VVALTADAME
+562 VIALTADAIE
-572 GQKEAYLSAGFIA
+572 GQEEKYMSEGFDGYI
-585 YLSKPIDRQE
+585 SKPI
-595 LESFLKKELKDKVTI
+595 
-610 ENNTSSVKEEIKPV
+610 
-624 EKENNK
+624 NK
-630 EELLTS
+630 EKL
-636 VGLDLKKAYEFF
+636 
-648 MDIDTLIPQL
+648 
-658 KEYLTESVENKR
+658 
-670 VMEESYNKKDDINY
+670 SY
-684 EIVVHKLKSES
+684 
-695 RMLGLTGLGEMFYNH
+695 
-710 ELAAKRKDWD
+710 
-720 YINKEYTSLISEYD
+720 
-734 KVLNVLEKL
+734 VLNKYLGGK

>member
-26 RLNTLDTKMYSC
+26 RLNTLDTKMYSY

-46 IMIDVFGYFVFKIY
+46 IMIDVFGYFIFKIY
-60 GSESFISILISK
+60 GSESFISIMVSK

-92 SFREKTEYLLQ
+92 SFREKSEYLLQ
-103 KKFTKPS
+103 KKFTKTI
-110 IILTSIIISFIV
+110 IILTSLFICLII
-122 LIMPIQITYKDNVAY
+122 LIMPIQITYEDNVAY

-303 GKMELINKEYNSQ
+303 GKMELINKEYNSF

-344 IPPVLK
+344 IPPILK

-379 IECINDFK
+379 VECINDYK
-387 NNKTKLIITITDTGR
+387 NNQTKLIITVTDTGR

-431 LGLTITKS
+431 LGLAITES
-439 LVEML
+439 LAELM
-444 GGTINVES
+444 GGKITVISDYGKGS
-452 TYGVGSVFTVTI
+452 TFKFVVV
-464 PEEISDVILE
+464 EEIVNKESNLVVNEQTTLNYE
-474 TTETESITKYNG
+474 TFEGKK
-486 VTSLIVDDSKL
+486 VLVVDDSKL
-497 NLKVAEKILSE
+497 NLKVAENVLKNFKISTETVTSGLECLSCVK
-508 YGLTSESVL
+508 S
-517 SGDECIE
+517 
-524 KIKRGNNYDII
+524 KKYDII
-535 FMDIMMPNKG
+535 FMDIMMPNMS
-545 GVETLKELKSLP
+545 GVEVLKKLREEKV
-557 NFNTP
+557 NIP
-562 VVALTADAME
+562 VIALTADAIE
-572 GQKEAYLSAGFIA
+572 GQEEKYISEGFDG
-585 YLSKPIDRQE
+585 YLSKPID
-595 LESFLKKELKDKVTI
+595 KT
-610 ENNTSSVKEEIKPV
+610 
-624 EKENNK
+624 
-630 EELLTS
+630 
-636 VGLDLKKAYEFF
+636 
-648 MDIDTLIPQL
+648 
-658 KEYLTESVENKR
+658 
-670 VMEESYNKKDDINY
+670 
-684 EIVVHKLKSES
+684 KLKVI
-695 RMLGLTGLGEMFYNH
+695 LNKYLKGE
-710 ELAAKRKDWD
+710 
-720 YINKEYTSLISEYD
+720 
-734 KVLNVLEKL
+734 

>member
-46 IMIDVFGYFVFKIY
+46 IMIDVFGYFIFKIY

-92 SFREKTEYLLQ
+92 SFREKTEYLFQ

-110 IILTSIIISFIV
+110 IILTSIIISLIV

-379 IECINDFK
+379 VECINDFK
-387 NNKTKLIITITDTGR
+387 NNQTKLIITVTDTGR

-431 LGLTITKS
+431 LGLAITEG
-439 LVEML
+439 LAELM
-444 GGTINVES
+444 GGKITVISDYGKGSTFKFVVIQEIVNVE
-452 TYGVGSVFTVTI
+452 VK
-464 PEEISDVILE
+464 EESSNITSSD
-474 TTETESITKYNG
+474 YNTFEG
-486 VTSLIVDDSKL
+486 KKALIVDDSKL
-497 NLKVAEKILSE
+497 NLKVAENVLKNFLV
-508 YGLTSESVL
+508 TTESVTSGLECL
-517 SGDECIE
+517 SCVNS
-524 KIKRGNNYDII
+524 KKYDII
-535 FMDIMMPNKG
+535 FMDIMMPNMS
-545 GVETLKELKSLP
+545 GVEVLRKLRE
-557 NFNTP
+557 NGVNTP
-562 VVALTADAME
+562 VIALTADAIE
-572 GQKEAYLSAGFIA
+572 GQEEKYMSEGFDGYI
-585 YLSKPIDRQE
+585 SKPI
-595 LESFLKKELKDKVTI
+595 
-610 ENNTSSVKEEIKPV
+610 
-624 EKENNK
+624 NK
-630 EELLTS
+630 EKL
-636 VGLDLKKAYEFF
+636 
-648 MDIDTLIPQL
+648 
-658 KEYLTESVENKR
+658 
-670 VMEESYNKKDDINY
+670 SY
-684 EIVVHKLKSES
+684 
-695 RMLGLTGLGEMFYNH
+695 
-710 ELAAKRKDWD
+710 
-720 YINKEYTSLISEYD
+720 
-734 KVLNVLEKL
+734 VLNKYLGGK

>member
-46 IMIDVFGYFVFKIY
+46 IMIDVFGYFIFKIY

-92 SFREKTEYLLQ
+92 SFREKTEYLFQ

-110 IILTSIIISFIV
+110 IILTSIIISLIV
-122 LIMPIQITYKDNVAY
+122 LILPIQITYKDNVAY

-278 KDIVSASHNLLDLV
+278 RDIVSASHNLLDLV

-303 GKMELINKEYNSQ
+303 GKMELINKEYNSF

-379 IECINDFK
+379 VECINDYK
-387 NNKTKLIITITDTGR
+387 NNQTKLIITVTDTGR

-431 LGLTITKS
+431 LGLAITES
-439 LVEML
+439 LAELM
-444 GGTINVES
+444 GGKITVISDYGKGS
-452 TYGVGSVFTVTI
+452 TFKFVVV
-464 PEEISDVILE
+464 EEIVNKESNLVVNEQTTLNYE
-474 TTETESITKYNG
+474 TFEGKK
-486 VTSLIVDDSKL
+486 VLVVDDSKL
-497 NLKVAEKILSE
+497 NLKVAENVLKNFKVSTETVTSGLECLSCVK
-508 YGLTSESVL
+508 S
-517 SGDECIE
+517 
-524 KIKRGNNYDII
+524 KKYDII
-535 FMDIMMPNKG
+535 FMDIMMPNMS
-545 GVETLKELKSLP
+545 GVEVLKKLREEKV
-557 NFNTP
+557 NIP
-562 VVALTADAME
+562 VIALTADAIE
-572 GQKEAYLSAGFIA
+572 GQEEKYISEGFDG
-585 YLSKPIDRQE
+585 YLSKPID
-595 LESFLKKELKDKVTI
+595 KT
-610 ENNTSSVKEEIKPV
+610 
-624 EKENNK
+624 
-630 EELLTS
+630 
-636 VGLDLKKAYEFF
+636 
-648 MDIDTLIPQL
+648 
-658 KEYLTESVENKR
+658 
-670 VMEESYNKKDDINY
+670 
-684 EIVVHKLKSES
+684 KLKVI
-695 RMLGLTGLGEMFYNH
+695 LNKYLKGE
-710 ELAAKRKDWD
+710 
-720 YINKEYTSLISEYD
+720 
-734 KVLNVLEKL
+734 

>member
-46 IMIDVFGYFVFKIY
+46 IMIDVFGYFIFKIY

-92 SFREKTEYLLQ
+92 SFREKTEYLFQ

-110 IILTSIIISFIV
+110 IILTSIIISLIV
-122 LIMPIQITYKDNVAY
+122 LILPIQITYKDNVAY

-303 GKMELINKEYNSQ
+303 GKMELINKEYNSF

-322 STMVIPR
+322 STMVTPR

-379 IECINDFK
+379 VECINDYK
-387 NNKTKLIITITDTGR
+387 NNQTKLIITVTDTGR

-431 LGLTITKS
+431 LGLAITES
-439 LVEML
+439 LAELM
-444 GGTINVES
+444 GGKITVISDYGKGS
-452 TYGVGSVFTVTI
+452 TFKFVVV
-464 PEEISDVILE
+464 EEIVNKESNLVVNEQTTLNYE
-474 TTETESITKYNG
+474 TFEGKK
-486 VTSLIVDDSKL
+486 VLVVDDSKL
-497 NLKVAEKILSE
+497 NLKVAENVLKNFKVSTETVTSGLECLSCVK
-508 YGLTSESVL
+508 S
-517 SGDECIE
+517 
-524 KIKRGNNYDII
+524 KKYDII
-535 FMDIMMPNKG
+535 FMDIMMPNMS
-545 GVETLKELKSLP
+545 GVEVLKKLREEKV
-557 NFNTP
+557 NIP
-562 VVALTADAME
+562 VIALTADAIE
-572 GQKEAYLSAGFIA
+572 GQEEKYISEGFDG
-585 YLSKPIDRQE
+585 YLSKPID
-595 LESFLKKELKDKVTI
+595 KT
-610 ENNTSSVKEEIKPV
+610 
-624 EKENNK
+624 
-630 EELLTS
+630 
-636 VGLDLKKAYEFF
+636 
-648 MDIDTLIPQL
+648 
-658 KEYLTESVENKR
+658 
-670 VMEESYNKKDDINY
+670 
-684 EIVVHKLKSES
+684 KLKVI
-695 RMLGLTGLGEMFYNH
+695 LNKYLKGE
-710 ELAAKRKDWD
+710 
-720 YINKEYTSLISEYD
+720 
-734 KVLNVLEKL
+734 

>member
-26 RLNTLDTKMYSC
+26 RLNTLDTKMYSY

-46 IMIDVFGYFVFKIY
+46 IMIDVFGYFIFKIY
-60 GSESFISILISK
+60 GSESFVSIMVSK

-92 SFREKTEYLLQ
+92 SFREKSEYLLQ
-103 KKFTKPS
+103 KKFTKSS
-110 IILTSIIISFIV
+110 IILTSLFICLII
-122 LIMPIQITYKDNVAY
+122 LIMPIQITYEDNVAY

-156 MLYCLLRNLKK
+156 MLYCLLKNLKK

-303 GKMELINKEYNSQ
+303 GKMELINKEYNSF

-379 IECINDFK
+379 VECINDYK
-387 NNKTKLIITITDTGR
+387 NNQTKLIITVTDTGR

-431 LGLTITKS
+431 LGLAITES
-439 LVEML
+439 LAELM
-444 GGTINVES
+444 GGKI
-452 TYGVGSVFTVTI
+452 TV
-464 PEEISDVILE
+464 ISDYGKGSTFKFVVIQEIVNKESNLVVNEQTTLNYE
-474 TTETESITKYNG
+474 TFDGKK
-486 VTSLIVDDSKL
+486 VLVVDDSKL
-497 NLKVAEKILSE
+497 NLKVAENVLKNFKVSTETVTSGLECLSCVN
-508 YGLTSESVL
+508 S
-517 SGDECIE
+517 
-524 KIKRGNNYDII
+524 KKYDII
-535 FMDIMMPNKG
+535 FMDIMMPNMN
-545 GVETLKELKSLP
+545 GVEVLKKLREEKV
-557 NFNTP
+557 NIP
-562 VVALTADAME
+562 VIALTADAIE
-572 GQKEAYLSAGFIA
+572 GQEEKYISEGFDG
-585 YLSKPIDRQE
+585 YLSKPID
-595 LESFLKKELKDKVTI
+595 KT
-610 ENNTSSVKEEIKPV
+610 
-624 EKENNK
+624 
-630 EELLTS
+630 
-636 VGLDLKKAYEFF
+636 
-648 MDIDTLIPQL
+648 
-658 KEYLTESVENKR
+658 
-670 VMEESYNKKDDINY
+670 
-684 EIVVHKLKSES
+684 KLKVI
-695 RMLGLTGLGEMFYNH
+695 LNKYLKGE
-710 ELAAKRKDWD
+710 
-720 YINKEYTSLISEYD
+720 
-734 KVLNVLEKL
+734 

>member
-46 IMIDVFGYFVFKIY
+46 IMIDVFGYFIFKIY
-60 GSESFISILISK
+60 GSESFISIMVSK

-92 SFREKTEYLLQ
+92 SFREKSEYLLQ
-103 KKFTKPS
+103 KKFTKTI
-110 IILTSIIISFIV
+110 IILTSLFICLII
-122 LIMPIQITYKDNVAY
+122 LIMPIQITYEDNVAY

-278 KDIVSASHNLLDLV
+278 RDIVSASHNLLDLV

-379 IECINDFK
+379 VECINDFK

-431 LGLTITKS
+431 LGLAITEG
-439 LVEML
+439 LAELM
-444 GGTINVES
+444 GGKITVISDYGKGSTFKFVVIQEIVNVELK
-452 TYGVGSVFTVTI
+452 
-464 PEEISDVILE
+464 EESSNITSSD
-474 TTETESITKYNG
+474 YNTFEG
-486 VTSLIVDDSKL
+486 KNALIVDDSKL
-497 NLKVAEKILSE
+497 NLKVAENVLKNFLV
-508 YGLTSESVL
+508 TTESVTSGLECL
-517 SGDECIE
+517 SCVNS
-524 KIKRGNNYDII
+524 KKYDII
-535 FMDIMMPNKG
+535 FMDIMMPNMS
-545 GVETLKELKSLP
+545 GVEVLRKLRE
-557 NFNTP
+557 NGVNTP
-562 VVALTADAME
+562 VIALTADAIE
-572 GQKEAYLSAGFIA
+572 GQEEKYMSEGFDGYI
-585 YLSKPIDRQE
+585 SKPI
-595 LESFLKKELKDKVTI
+595 
-610 ENNTSSVKEEIKPV
+610 
-624 EKENNK
+624 NK
-630 EELLTS
+630 EKL
-636 VGLDLKKAYEFF
+636 
-648 MDIDTLIPQL
+648 
-658 KEYLTESVENKR
+658 
-670 VMEESYNKKDDINY
+670 SY
-684 EIVVHKLKSES
+684 
-695 RMLGLTGLGEMFYNH
+695 
-710 ELAAKRKDWD
+710 
-720 YINKEYTSLISEYD
+720 
-734 KVLNVLEKL
+734 VLNKYLGGK

>member
-26 RLNTLDTKMYSC
+26 RLNTLDTKMYSY

-46 IMIDVFGYFVFKIY
+46 IMIDVFGYFIFKIY
-60 GSESFISILISK
+60 GSESFVSIMVSK

-92 SFREKTEYLLQ
+92 SFREKSEYLLQ
-103 KKFTKPS
+103 KKFTKSS
-110 IILTSIIISFIV
+110 IILTSLFICLII
-122 LIMPIQITYKDNVAY
+122 LIMPIQITYEDNVAY

-156 MLYCLLRNLKK
+156 MLYCLLRNLKR

-303 GKMELINKEYNSQ
+303 GKMELINKEYNSF

-379 IECINDFK
+379 VECINDYK
-387 NNKTKLIITITDTGR
+387 NNQTKLIITVTDTGR

-431 LGLTITKS
+431 LGLAITES
-439 LVEML
+439 LAELM
-444 GGTINVES
+444 GGKVTVISDYGKGS
-452 TYGVGSVFTVTI
+452 TFKFVVV
-464 PEEISDVILE
+464 EEIVNKESNLVVNEQTTLNYE
-474 TTETESITKYNG
+474 TFEGKK
-486 VTSLIVDDSKL
+486 VLVVDDSKL
-497 NLKVAEKILSE
+497 NLKVAENVLKNFKVSTETVTSGLECLSCVK
-508 YGLTSESVL
+508 S
-517 SGDECIE
+517 
-524 KIKRGNNYDII
+524 KKYDII
-535 FMDIMMPNKG
+535 FMDIMMPNMS
-545 GVETLKELKSLP
+545 GVEVLKKLREEKV
-557 NFNTP
+557 NIP
-562 VVALTADAME
+562 VIALTADAIE
-572 GQKEAYLSAGFIA
+572 GQEEKYISEGFDG
-585 YLSKPIDRQE
+585 YLSKPID
-595 LESFLKKELKDKVTI
+595 KT
-610 ENNTSSVKEEIKPV
+610 
-624 EKENNK
+624 
-630 EELLTS
+630 
-636 VGLDLKKAYEFF
+636 
-648 MDIDTLIPQL
+648 
-658 KEYLTESVENKR
+658 
-670 VMEESYNKKDDINY
+670 
-684 EIVVHKLKSES
+684 KLKVI
-695 RMLGLTGLGEMFYNH
+695 LNKYLKGE
-710 ELAAKRKDWD
+710 
-720 YINKEYTSLISEYD
+720 
-734 KVLNVLEKL
+734 

>member
-82 YFFLL
+82 YFFLV

-110 IILTSIIISFIV
+110 IILTSIIISLIV

-379 IECINDFK
+379 VECINDFK
-387 NNKTKLIITITDTGR
+387 NNQTKLIITVTDTGR

-431 LGLTITKS
+431 LGLAITEG
-439 LVEML
+439 LAELM
-444 GGTINVES
+444 GGKITVISDYGKGSTFKFVVIQDIVNVEIKEKS
-452 TYGVGSVFTVTI
+452 SNTI
-464 PEEISDVILE
+464 SFD
-474 TTETESITKYNG
+474 YNTFEG
-486 VTSLIVDDSKL
+486 KKALIVDDSKL
-497 NLKVAEKILSE
+497 NLKVAENVLKNFLV
-508 YGLTSESVL
+508 TTESVTSGLECL
-517 SGDECIE
+517 SCVNS
-524 KIKRGNNYDII
+524 KKYDII
-535 FMDIMMPNKG
+535 FMDIMMPNMS
-545 GVETLKELKSLP
+545 GVEVLRKLRE
-557 NFNTP
+557 NGVNTP
-562 VVALTADAME
+562 VIALTADAIE
-572 GQKEAYLSAGFIA
+572 GQEEKYMSEGFDGYI
-585 YLSKPIDRQE
+585 SKPI
-595 LESFLKKELKDKVTI
+595 
-610 ENNTSSVKEEIKPV
+610 
-624 EKENNK
+624 NK
-630 EELLTS
+630 EKL
-636 VGLDLKKAYEFF
+636 
-648 MDIDTLIPQL
+648 
-658 KEYLTESVENKR
+658 
-670 VMEESYNKKDDINY
+670 NY
-684 EIVVHKLKSES
+684 
-695 RMLGLTGLGEMFYNH
+695 
-710 ELAAKRKDWD
+710 
-720 YINKEYTSLISEYD
+720 
-734 KVLNVLEKL
+734 VLNKYLGGK

>member
-46 IMIDVFGYFVFKIY
+46 IMIDVFGYFIFKIY

-110 IILTSIIISFIV
+110 IILTSIIISLIV
-122 LIMPIQITYKDNVAY
+122 LIMPIQITYEDNVAY

-379 IECINDFK
+379 VECINDFK
-387 NNKTKLIITITDTGR
+387 NNQTKLIITVTDTGR

-431 LGLTITKS
+431 LGLAITEG
-439 LVEML
+439 LAELM
-444 GGTINVES
+444 GGKITVISDYGKGSTFKFVVIQEIVNVEIKEKS
-452 TYGVGSVFTVTI
+452 SNTI
-464 PEEISDVILE
+464 SFD
-474 TTETESITKYNG
+474 YNTFEG
-486 VTSLIVDDSKL
+486 KKALIVDDSKL
-497 NLKVAEKILSE
+497 NLKVAENVLKNFLV
-508 YGLTSESVL
+508 TTESVTSGLECL
-517 SGDECIE
+517 SCVNS
-524 KIKRGNNYDII
+524 KKYDII
-535 FMDIMMPNKG
+535 FMDIMMPNMS
-545 GVETLKELKSLP
+545 GVEVLRKLRE
-557 NFNTP
+557 NGVNTP
-562 VVALTADAME
+562 VIALTADAIE
-572 GQKEAYLSAGFIA
+572 GQEEKYMSEGFDGYI
-585 YLSKPIDRQE
+585 SKPI
-595 LESFLKKELKDKVTI
+595 
-610 ENNTSSVKEEIKPV
+610 
-624 EKENNK
+624 NK
-630 EELLTS
+630 EKL
-636 VGLDLKKAYEFF
+636 
-648 MDIDTLIPQL
+648 
-658 KEYLTESVENKR
+658 
-670 VMEESYNKKDDINY
+670 SY
-684 EIVVHKLKSES
+684 
-695 RMLGLTGLGEMFYNH
+695 
-710 ELAAKRKDWD
+710 
-720 YINKEYTSLISEYD
+720 
-734 KVLNVLEKL
+734 VLNKYLGGK

>member
-26 RLNTLDTKMYSC
+26 RLNTLDTKMYSY

-46 IMIDVFGYFVFKIY
+46 IMIDVFGYFIFKIY
-60 GSESFISILISK
+60 GSESFISIMVSK

-92 SFREKTEYLLQ
+92 SFREKSEYLLQ
-103 KKFTKPS
+103 KKFTKSS
-110 IILTSIIISFIV
+110 IILTSLFICLII
-122 LIMPIQITYKDNVAY
+122 LIMPIQITYEDNVAY

-278 KDIVSASHNLLDLV
+278 RDIVSASHNLLDLV

-303 GKMELINKEYNSQ
+303 GKMELINKEYNSF

-379 IECINDFK
+379 VECINDYK
-387 NNKTKLIITITDTGR
+387 NNQTKLIITVTDTGR

-431 LGLTITKS
+431 LGLAITES
-439 LVEML
+439 LAELM
-444 GGTINVES
+444 GGKITVISDYGKGS
-452 TYGVGSVFTVTI
+452 TFKFVVV
-464 PEEISDVILE
+464 EEIVNKESNLVVNEQTTLNYE
-474 TTETESITKYNG
+474 TFEGKK
-486 VTSLIVDDSKL
+486 VLVVDDSKL
-497 NLKVAEKILSE
+497 NLKVAENVLKNFKVSTETVTSGLECLSCVK
-508 YGLTSESVL
+508 S
-517 SGDECIE
+517 
-524 KIKRGNNYDII
+524 KKYDII
-535 FMDIMMPNKG
+535 FMDIMMSNMS
-545 GVETLKELKSLP
+545 GVEVLKKLREEKV
-557 NFNTP
+557 NIP
-562 VVALTADAME
+562 VIALTADAIE
-572 GQKEAYLSAGFIA
+572 GQEEKYISEGFDG
-585 YLSKPIDRQE
+585 YLSKPID
-595 LESFLKKELKDKVTI
+595 KT
-610 ENNTSSVKEEIKPV
+610 
-624 EKENNK
+624 
-630 EELLTS
+630 
-636 VGLDLKKAYEFF
+636 
-648 MDIDTLIPQL
+648 
-658 KEYLTESVENKR
+658 
-670 VMEESYNKKDDINY
+670 
-684 EIVVHKLKSES
+684 KLKVI
-695 RMLGLTGLGEMFYNH
+695 LNKYLKGE
-710 ELAAKRKDWD
+710 
-720 YINKEYTSLISEYD
+720 
-734 KVLNVLEKL
+734 

>member
-26 RLNTLDTKMYSC
+26 RLNTLDTKMYSY

-46 IMIDVFGYFVFKIY
+46 IMIDVFGYFIFKIY
-60 GSESFISILISK
+60 GSESFISIMVSK

-92 SFREKTEYLLQ
+92 SFREKSEYLLQ
-103 KKFTKPS
+103 KKFTKTI
-110 IILTSIIISFIV
+110 IILTSLFICLII
-122 LIMPIQITYKDNVAY
+122 LIMPIQITYEDNVAY

-303 GKMELINKEYNSQ
+303 GKMELINKEYNSF

-379 IECINDFK
+379 VECINDYK
-387 NNKTKLIITITDTGR
+387 NNQTKLIITVTDTGR

-431 LGLTITKS
+431 LGLAITES
-439 LVEML
+439 LAELM
-444 GGTINVES
+444 GGKITVISDYGKGS
-452 TYGVGSVFTVTI
+452 TFKFVVV
-464 PEEISDVILE
+464 EEIVNKESNLVVNEQTTLNYE
-474 TTETESITKYNG
+474 TFEGKK
-486 VTSLIVDDSKL
+486 VLVVDDSKL
-497 NLKVAEKILSE
+497 NLKVAENVLKNFKVSTETVTSGLECLSCVK
-508 YGLTSESVL
+508 S
-517 SGDECIE
+517 
-524 KIKRGNNYDII
+524 KKYDII
-535 FMDIMMPNKG
+535 FMDIMMLNMS
-545 GVETLKELKSLP
+545 GVEVLKKLREEKV
-557 NFNTP
+557 NIP
-562 VVALTADAME
+562 VIALTADAIE
-572 GQKEAYLSAGFIA
+572 GQEEKYISEGFDG
-585 YLSKPIDRQE
+585 YLSKPID
-595 LESFLKKELKDKVTI
+595 KT
-610 ENNTSSVKEEIKPV
+610 
-624 EKENNK
+624 
-630 EELLTS
+630 
-636 VGLDLKKAYEFF
+636 
-648 MDIDTLIPQL
+648 
-658 KEYLTESVENKR
+658 
-670 VMEESYNKKDDINY
+670 
-684 EIVVHKLKSES
+684 KLKVI
-695 RMLGLTGLGEMFYNH
+695 LNKYLKGE
-710 ELAAKRKDWD
+710 
-720 YINKEYTSLISEYD
+720 
-734 KVLNVLEKL
+734 

>member
-46 IMIDVFGYFVFKIY
+46 IMIDVFGYFIFKIY

-110 IILTSIIISFIV
+110 IILTSIIISLIV
-122 LIMPIQITYKDNVAY
+122 LILPIQITYKDNVAY

-379 IECINDFK
+379 VECINDFK
-387 NNKTKLIITITDTGR
+387 NNQTKLIITVTDTGR

-431 LGLTITKS
+431 LGLAITEG
-439 LVEML
+439 LAELM
-444 GGTINVES
+444 GGKITVISDYGKGSTFKFVVIQEIVNVE
-452 TYGVGSVFTVTI
+452 VK
-464 PEEISDVILE
+464 EESSNITSSD
-474 TTETESITKYNG
+474 YNTFEG
-486 VTSLIVDDSKL
+486 KKALIVDDSKL
-497 NLKVAEKILSE
+497 NLKVAENVLKNFLV
-508 YGLTSESVL
+508 TTESVTSGLECL
-517 SGDECIE
+517 SCVNS
-524 KIKRGNNYDII
+524 KKYDII
-535 FMDIMMPNKG
+535 FMDIMMPNMS
-545 GVETLKELKSLP
+545 GVEVLRKLRENGL
-557 NFNTP
+557 NTP
-562 VVALTADAME
+562 VIALTADAIE
-572 GQKEAYLSAGFIA
+572 GQEEKYMSEGFDGYI
-585 YLSKPIDRQE
+585 SKPI
-595 LESFLKKELKDKVTI
+595 
-610 ENNTSSVKEEIKPV
+610 
-624 EKENNK
+624 NK
-630 EELLTS
+630 EKL
-636 VGLDLKKAYEFF
+636 
-648 MDIDTLIPQL
+648 
-658 KEYLTESVENKR
+658 
-670 VMEESYNKKDDINY
+670 SY
-684 EIVVHKLKSES
+684 
-695 RMLGLTGLGEMFYNH
+695 
-710 ELAAKRKDWD
+710 
-720 YINKEYTSLISEYD
+720 
-734 KVLNVLEKL
+734 VLNKYLGGK

>member
-26 RLNTLDTKMYSC
+26 RLNTLDTKMYSY

-46 IMIDVFGYFVFKIY
+46 IMIDVFGYFIFKIY

-92 SFREKTEYLLQ
+92 SFREKSEYLLQ
-103 KKFTKPS
+103 KKFTKTI
-110 IILTSIIISFIV
+110 IILTSLFICLII
-122 LIMPIQITYKDNVAY
+122 LIMPIQITYEDNVAY

-303 GKMELINKEYNSQ
+303 GKMELINKEYNSF

-322 STMVIPR
+322 STMVTPR

-379 IECINDFK
+379 VECINDYK
-387 NNKTKLIITITDTGR
+387 NNQTKLIITVTDTGR

-431 LGLTITKS
+431 LGLAITES
-439 LVEML
+439 LAELM
-444 GGTINVES
+444 GGKITVISDYGKGS
-452 TYGVGSVFTVTI
+452 TFKFVVV
-464 PEEISDVILE
+464 EEIVNKESNLVVNEQTTLNYE
-474 TTETESITKYNG
+474 TFEGKK
-486 VTSLIVDDSKL
+486 VLVVDDSKL
-497 NLKVAEKILSE
+497 NLKVAENVLKNFKVSTETVTSGLECLSCVK
-508 YGLTSESVL
+508 S
-517 SGDECIE
+517 
-524 KIKRGNNYDII
+524 KKYDII
-535 FMDIMMPNKG
+535 FMDIMMPNMS
-545 GVETLKELKSLP
+545 GVEVLKKLREEKV
-557 NFNTP
+557 NIP
-562 VVALTADAME
+562 VIALTADAIE
-572 GQKEAYLSAGFIA
+572 GQEEKYISEGFDG
-585 YLSKPIDRQE
+585 YLSKPID
-595 LESFLKKELKDKVTI
+595 KT
-610 ENNTSSVKEEIKPV
+610 
-624 EKENNK
+624 
-630 EELLTS
+630 
-636 VGLDLKKAYEFF
+636 
-648 MDIDTLIPQL
+648 
-658 KEYLTESVENKR
+658 
-670 VMEESYNKKDDINY
+670 
-684 EIVVHKLKSES
+684 KLKVI
-695 RMLGLTGLGEMFYNH
+695 LNKYLKGE
-710 ELAAKRKDWD
+710 
-720 YINKEYTSLISEYD
+720 
-734 KVLNVLEKL
+734 

>member
-38 ILVTNIIG
+38 ILVKNIIG
-46 IMIDVFGYFVFKIY
+46 IMIDVFGYFIFKIY

-110 IILTSIIISFIV
+110 IILTSIIISLIV
-122 LIMPIQITYKDNVAY
+122 LIMPIQITYEDNVAY

-379 IECINDFK
+379 VECINDFK

-431 LGLTITKS
+431 LGLAITEG
-439 LVEML
+439 LAELM
-444 GGTINVES
+444 GGKITVISDYGKGSTFKFVVIQEIVNVE
-452 TYGVGSVFTVTI
+452 VK
-464 PEEISDVILE
+464 EEKSNITSSD
-474 TTETESITKYNG
+474 YNTFEG
-486 VTSLIVDDSKL
+486 KKALIVDDSKL
-497 NLKVAEKILSE
+497 NLKVAENVLKNFLV
-508 YGLTSESVL
+508 TTESVTSGLECL
-517 SGDECIE
+517 SCVNS
-524 KIKRGNNYDII
+524 KKYDII
-535 FMDIMMPNKG
+535 FMDIMMPNMSGEEVLRKLREN
-545 GVETLKELKSLP
+545 GV
-557 NFNTP
+557 NTP
-562 VVALTADAME
+562 VIALTADAIE
-572 GQKEAYLSAGFIA
+572 GQEEKYMSEGFDGYI
-585 YLSKPIDRQE
+585 SKPI
-595 LESFLKKELKDKVTI
+595 
-610 ENNTSSVKEEIKPV
+610 
-624 EKENNK
+624 NK
-630 EELLTS
+630 EKL
-636 VGLDLKKAYEFF
+636 
-648 MDIDTLIPQL
+648 
-658 KEYLTESVENKR
+658 
-670 VMEESYNKKDDINY
+670 SY
-684 EIVVHKLKSES
+684 
-695 RMLGLTGLGEMFYNH
+695 
-710 ELAAKRKDWD
+710 
-720 YINKEYTSLISEYD
+720 
-734 KVLNVLEKL
+734 VLNKYLGGK